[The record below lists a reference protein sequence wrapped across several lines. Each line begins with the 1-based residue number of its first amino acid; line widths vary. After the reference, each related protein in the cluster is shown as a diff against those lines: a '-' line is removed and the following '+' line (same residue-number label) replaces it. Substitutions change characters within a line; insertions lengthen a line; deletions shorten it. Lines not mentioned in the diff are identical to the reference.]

1 MHDYYLILVIILGI
15 LAIADL
21 MVGVSNDAVNFL
33 NSAIGSKVV
42 SFKTLMIIASLGV
55 AFGAMS
61 SSGMME
67 VARKGIFN
75 PEMFIFSEIMIIF
88 LAVMITDILLLDVFN
103 SYGLPTSTTV
113 SIVFELLGA
122 AVIISLIKISNIDDS
137 VVNLANYINT
147 TKATQIILGIFLSVV
162 IAFSIGALV
171 QFISR
176 LVLSFRFQNKSKWLG
191 SFFGGIAIT
200 SIFYFIIIKG
210 LKGSPYASTE
220 FEFLGNETLSN
231 FLDNNLVLIIIIS
244 SIFWIIISHMINS
257 ILKFSIY
264 TIVICAGTFALA
276 LAFAGNDLVN
286 FIGVPIAGYQSFL
299 AWVDSGLNADN
310 YTMEILSEQVVAPTE
325 ILLGAGAIMIITLW
339 TSSKAKSVIKT
350 SIDLSNQEETVER
363 FKPNFLS
370 RFFVKTASNIQHN
383 INVII
388 PENFQK
394 FIANQYIKPKPNN
407 LILKKDR
414 PAFDEIRAS
423 VNLVVAAILISIAT
437 SYKLPLSTTYVTF
450 MVAMGT
456 SLADKAWG
464 SDSAVYR
471 VAGVIN
477 VIGGWLLTAL
487 IAFTASGIIATI
499 LYYLGKSGL
508 FILVVVVVFVL
519 TKNYF
524 AHQNRRK
531 IEIEEEKLDIVES
544 KSIKGVIFES
554 SKNISNFSKRANKLI
569 LKILE
574 GIGTQDLN
582 VLKENKYLVKK
593 LKSDLERIG
602 DDVFYFVKNL
612 DETSTEI
619 TSKFHM
625 NVLEELENIS
635 DSISSLSNLTHKH
648 TNNNHRSLTFNQI
661 RELKEL
667 EDELDEFFT
676 RIVKTFKTKNYTEI
690 SEIFE
695 VKENLVSS
703 LDLKIK
709 SQISRT
715 RKNESS
721 PRNTRLYFEIL
732 KKTETIITHYVQL
745 LELYSDKYVE
755 KVSPAQI
762 DIKVKK
768 NKN

>member
-137 VVNLANYINT
+137 VVDLANYINT

-162 IAFSIGALV
+162 VAFSIGALV

-220 FEFLGNETLSN
+220 FELLGNETLSN
-231 FLDNNLVLIIIIS
+231 FLDNNLVLIIIVS
-244 SIFWIIISHMINS
+244 SIFWIIISHLINT

-299 AWVDSGLNADN
+299 AWVDSGLSADN
-310 YTMEILSEQVVAPTE
+310 YTMEILSEKVAAPTE

-363 FKPNFLS
+363 FQPNFLS
-370 RFFVKTASNIQHN
+370 RFLVKAASNIQDK
-383 INVII
+383 ITAVI
-388 PENFQK
+388 PENSQK

-531 IEIEEEKLDIVES
+531 LEIEEEKLDIVES

-554 SKNISNFSKRANKLI
+554 SKNISNFTKRANKLI

-582 VLKENKYLVKK
+582 ILKDNKNFVKK

-612 DETSTEI
+612 DEASTEV

-625 NVLEELENIS
+625 NVLEELENIT
-635 DSISSLSNLTHKH
+635 DSISSLSSLTHKH
-648 TNNNHRSLTFNQI
+648 INNNHRGLTFNQI

-695 VKENLVSS
+695 VKEKLVSS
-703 LDLKIK
+703 LELKIK

-715 RKNESS
+715 RKDESS

-732 KKTETIITHYVQL
+732 NKMKTIITHYVQL
-745 LELYSDKYVE
+745 LELYSNKYDAEIDPTIIE
-755 KVSPAQI
+755 KDS
-762 DIKVKK
+762 
-768 NKN
+768 

>member
-42 SFKTLMIIASLGV
+42 TFKTLMIIASLGV
-55 AFGAMS
+55 AFGAIS

-137 VVNLANYINT
+137 VVDLANYINT

-162 IAFSIGALV
+162 VAFSIGALV

-220 FEFLGNETLSN
+220 FELLGNETLSN
-231 FLDNNLVLIIIIS
+231 FLDNNLVLIIIVS
-244 SIFWIIISHMINS
+244 SIFWIIISHLINT

-299 AWVDSGLNADN
+299 AWVDSGLSADN
-310 YTMEILSEQVVAPTE
+310 YTMEILSEKVAAPTE

-363 FKPNFLS
+363 FQPNFLS
-370 RFFVKTASNIQHN
+370 RFLVKAASNIQDK
-383 INVII
+383 ITAVI
-388 PENFQK
+388 PENSQK

-531 IEIEEEKLDIVES
+531 LEIEEEKLDIVES

-554 SKNISNFSKRANKLI
+554 SKNISNFTKRANKLI

-582 VLKENKYLVKK
+582 ILKDNKNFVKK

-612 DETSTEI
+612 DEASTEI

-625 NVLEELENIS
+625 NVLEELENIT
-635 DSISSLSNLTHKH
+635 DSISSLSSLTHKH
-648 TNNNHRSLTFNQI
+648 INNNHRGLTFNQI

-695 VKENLVSS
+695 VKEKLVSS
-703 LDLKIK
+703 LELKIK

-715 RKNESS
+715 RKDESS

-732 KKTETIITHYVQL
+732 NKMKTIITHYVQL
-745 LELYSDKYVE
+745 LELYSNKYDAEIDPTIIE
-755 KVSPAQI
+755 KDS
-762 DIKVKK
+762 
-768 NKN
+768 